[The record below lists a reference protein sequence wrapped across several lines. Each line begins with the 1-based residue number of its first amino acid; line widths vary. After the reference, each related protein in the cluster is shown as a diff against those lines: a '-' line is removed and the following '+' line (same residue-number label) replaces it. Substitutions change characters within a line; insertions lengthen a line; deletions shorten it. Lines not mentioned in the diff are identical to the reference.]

1 MTPNEFQ
8 KEALRTV
15 VPARLNSPSE
25 AALRVFTILGIV
37 SNPTEDISLV
47 QLLEGLIGLQTESSE
62 SFDILKKTLF
72 QGHMLDKEHVADELG
87 DVAWYLA
94 IAADAIGYELED
106 ILLMNV
112 AKREERYP
120 DGFSTEQSLNRT
132 RDLHAPL

>member
-15 VPARLNSPSE
+15 VPARLKSPSE

-37 SNPTEDISLV
+37 SNPTEDMSLV

-72 QGHMLDKEHVADELG
+72 QGHMLNKEHIADELG

-120 DGFSTEQSLNRT
+120 DGFSTKQSLNRT
-132 RDLHAPL
+132 RD